1 MTEEFDIQYLLG
13 VIYDHVKSYEE
24 SDDPD
29 DMAEL
34 VLILSEAKSEIS
46 DMLEMS
52 KMRFIELMGNQ
63 EQYDFEGVTFEK
75 KYSIPRKTWD
85 HKALADVVSSRIVDM
100 SVDMD
105 TGEVVKTPQEMLAE
119 MVKYTGISYW
129 KVKELEKIGINA
141 NNYCE
146 TGDAK
151 ANIIIRK

>member
-13 VIYDHVKSYEE
+13 VIYDHVNTYAG

-29 DMAEL
+29 DLAEL
-34 VLILSEAKSEIS
+34 LIALSEAKGEIS
-46 DMLEMS
+46 EMLEMT
-52 KMRFIELMGNQ
+52 KMRLADLMGN
-63 EQYDFEGVTFEK
+63 EDLYNFEGVTFEK
-75 KYSIPRKTWD
+75 KYSTPRKTWD
-85 HKALADVVSSRIVDM
+85 HKALTNVVSTRIIDM

-105 TGEVVKTPQEMLAE
+105 TGEVIRTPQEMLAE
-119 MVKYTGISYW
+119 LVKYTGISYW

>member
-13 VIYDHVKSYEE
+13 VIYDHVNNFNE

-29 DMAEL
+29 DLAEL
-34 VLILSEAKSEIS
+34 LIVLSEAKSEIS
-46 DMLEMS
+46 EMLEMT
-52 KMRFIELMGNQ
+52 KMRLADLMGN
-63 EQYDFEGVTFEK
+63 EDLYNFEGVTFEK
-75 KYSIPRKTWD
+75 KYSTPRKTWD
-85 HKALADVVSSRIVDM
+85 HKALTDVVSSRIIDM

-105 TGEVVKTPQEMLAE
+105 TGEVIKTPQEMLAE
-119 MVKYTGISYW
+119 LVKYTGISYW

-146 TGDAK
+146 TGDSK

>member
-13 VIYDHVKSYEE
+13 VIYDHVNAYAG

-29 DMAEL
+29 DLAEL
-34 VLILSEAKSEIS
+34 LIVLSEAKSEIS
-46 DMLEMS
+46 EMFEMT
-52 KMRFIELMGNQ
+52 KMRLADLMGN
-63 EQYDFEGVTFEK
+63 EDLYNFEGVTFEK
-75 KYSIPRKTWD
+75 KYSTPRKTWD
-85 HKALADVVSSRIVDM
+85 HKALTNVVSTRLIDM

-105 TGEVVKTPQEMLAE
+105 TGEVIRTPQEMLAE
-119 MVKYTGISYW
+119 LVKYTGISYW

>member
-13 VIYDHVKSYEE
+13 VIYDHVNNFNE

-29 DMAEL
+29 DLAEL
-34 VLILSEAKSEIS
+34 LIVLSEAKSEIS
-46 DMLEMS
+46 EMLEVT
-52 KMRFIELMGNQ
+52 KMRLVDLMGN
-63 EQYDFEGVTFEK
+63 EDLYNFEGVTFEK
-75 KYSIPRKTWD
+75 KYSTPRKTWD
-85 HKALADVVSSRIVDM
+85 HKALTDVVSSRIVDM

-105 TGEVVKTPQEMLAE
+105 TGEIIKTPQEMLAE
-119 MVKYTGISYW
+119 LVKYTGISYW

-146 TGDAK
+146 TGDSK